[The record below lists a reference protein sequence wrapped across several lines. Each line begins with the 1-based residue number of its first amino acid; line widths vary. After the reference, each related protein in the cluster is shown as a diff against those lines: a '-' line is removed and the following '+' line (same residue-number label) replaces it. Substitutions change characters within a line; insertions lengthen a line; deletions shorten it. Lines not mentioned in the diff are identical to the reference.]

1 MGFQR
6 SAYTK
11 YLVLGAA
18 ADHKFQ
24 PHPFNFPNVISANAP
39 WPLASFNTNPEA
51 LTYDTGWNMGRRVN
65 LFLET
70 PNWEFSTYKVTVRAF
85 NASSDPTATI
95 RPVLVAP
102 NAVLNDPTEEAGNGA
117 IPYYTFLMGNP
128 VYPNG
133 AIWNSNTNQKVVS
146 VNFNAGFDVINVYP
160 VRFETSGGGYLTEVT
175 PLNAPFSPMVGC
187 TAAGEVRLNYSA
199 ALRNVVGVGSRA
211 TASSNSLVKPTD
223 TIEIIAAGALHSNLA
238 ASNRLTAYPD
248 AGAENANYYPIIT
261 ASRVTAQG
269 TWRLEFA
276 AMIDNYGPAERP
288 YLPAYTGLGTYS
300 NPVTGGTS
308 VPTAYTAN
316 EIYFVYSAADVRG
329 LAKNNMTVEVRGRD
343 LAGNIVFTG
352 TLYNACNL
360 TYCRN
365 NHQQVIDTFKDPGK
379 YLNFSVANFAKTARP
394 IMPANS
400 IATNATNTYTF
411 TYGNSQ
417 NGTQPIKTLA
427 ICDSH
432 PQGTGQTLVAV
443 TVEPA
448 E

>member
-6 SAYTK
+6 SAYTR
-11 YLVLGAA
+11 YLVLGNA
-18 ADHKFQ
+18 ADHRFQ
-24 PHPFNFPNVISANAP
+24 PYPLAFPNDFNPINAP
-39 WPLASFNTNPEA
+39 WPLAIFNTNFDLP
-51 LTYDTGWNMGRRVN
+51 TYDAGWNMGRRVN

-70 PNWEFSTYKVTVRAF
+70 PNWELSTYKVTVRAF
-85 NASSDPTATI
+85 NASSTDPTSTV
-95 RPVLVAP
+95 RPILVAP

-133 AIWNSNTNQKVVS
+133 AIWNPSLNGGNGQKVVNVLDAS
-146 VNFNAGFDVINVYP
+146 LNTVYP
-160 VRFETSGGGYLTEVT
+160 VRFENSGGVYTTEAT
-175 PLNAPFSPMVGC
+175 PALSSFTPRVGC
-187 TAAGEVRLNYSA
+187 VAAGEIRLNYSA
-199 ALRNVVGVGSRA
+199 ALKDVVGVGSRA
-211 TASSNSLVKPTD
+211 GIAAANLVKPTD
-223 TIEIIAAGALHSNLA
+223 TVELIATGATHSNLA
-238 ASNRLTAYPD
+238 ASNRLAQYSS
-248 AGAENANYYPIIT
+248 NNYPIIL

-269 TWRLEFA
+269 VWRLEFA

-300 NPVTGGTS
+300 NPATGGTP
-308 VPTAYTAN
+308 VPTAYMAN
-316 EIYFVYSAADVRG
+316 EIHFVYPGADVRS
-329 LAKNNMTVEVRGRD
+329 LARNNMTVSVVGRD
-343 LAGNIVFTG
+343 LTGAVVFRG

-365 NHQQVIDTFKDPGK
+365 NRQQILDAFKDPGK
-379 YLNFSVANFAKTARP
+379 YLNFSVADFAKTARP
-394 IMPANS
+394 VMPANS
-400 IATNATNTYTF
+400 IATNQTNAVTF

-427 ICDSH
+427 ICDSSNA
-432 PQGTGQTLVAV
+432 GAAQTLVAV

>member
-24 PHPFNFPNVISANAP
+24 PHPFNFPNYITNNAP
-39 WPLASFNTNPEA
+39 WPLAAFNTRNDI
-51 LTYDTGWNMGRRVN
+51 TIYDAGWNMGRRVN

-85 NASSDPTATI
+85 NASSNPTASI

-102 NAVLNDPTEEAGNGA
+102 NAILNDPAEEAVNGA

-133 AIWNSNTNQKVVS
+133 AIWNSNSEEKVVS
-146 VNFNAGFDVINVYP
+146 FLDSEGATVYP
-160 VRFETSGGGYLTEVT
+160 VRFETSGGEYLTDAASA
-175 PLNAPFSPMVGC
+175 PNAPFTPMVGC
-187 TAAGEVRLNYSA
+187 TAAGEIRLNYSA

-211 TASSNSLVKPTD
+211 TVSSNNLVNPTD
-223 TIEIIAAGALHSNLA
+223 TIEIIAAGASYSNLGEN
-238 ASNRLTAYPD
+238 NRLP
-248 AGAENANYYPIIT
+248 NYSSNNYPIIT
-261 ASRVTAQG
+261 ACRVTAQG

-276 AMIDNYGPAERP
+276 AMIDNYGPPDRP
-288 YLPAYTGLGTYS
+288 NLPAYTGLGTYT

-308 VPTAYTAN
+308 NPTAYTAN
-316 EIYFVYSAADVRG
+316 EIYFVYVDDKGIPDVRG

-365 NHQQVIDTFKDPGK
+365 NREQIINTFKDPGK
-379 YLNFSVANFAKTARP
+379 YLNFSIANFVKTARP

-400 IATNATNTYTF
+400 VITNATNTYTF

-427 ICDSH
+427 ICDSAQ
-432 PQGTGQTLVAV
+432 QGTGQTLVVV

>member
-24 PHPFNFPNVISANAP
+24 PHPFSFPNIASPTAAP
-39 WPLASFNTNPEA
+39 WPLATFNTNPQFA
-51 LTYDTGWNMGRRVN
+51 NYDMGWNMGRRVN

-70 PNWEFSTYKVTVRAF
+70 PNWEFSAYKVTVRAF

-133 AIWNSNTNQKVVS
+133 AIWNSNTSQKVVS
-146 VNFNAGFDVINVYP
+146 VFDNFNGVDVYP
-160 VRFETSGGGYLTEVT
+160 VRFEDIGGMYLSES
-175 PLNAPFSPMVGC
+175 LSPFSPFTPMVGC

-199 ALRNVVGVGSRA
+199 ALTNVVGVGSRA
-211 TASSNSLVKPTD
+211 TASSNNLVKPTD
-223 TIEIIAAGALHSNLA
+223 TIELIAAGAQYSNLA
-238 ASNRLTAYPD
+238 ESNRLP
-248 AGAENANYYPIIT
+248 NYSSNNYPIIT
-261 ASRVTAQG
+261 ACRVTAQG
-269 TWRLEFA
+269 SWRLEFA
-276 AMIDNYGPAERP
+276 AMIDNYGPPERP
-288 YLPAYTGLGTYS
+288 DLPAYTGSGTYT
-300 NPVTGGTS
+300 NPVELGQS
-308 VPTAYTAN
+308 NPTAYTAN
-316 EIYFVYSAADVRG
+316 EIYFVYATKDGSEVIG
-329 LAKNNMTVEVRGRD
+329 LAKNNMTVAVRGRD
-343 LAGNIVFTG
+343 LAGNTVFTG
-352 TLYNACNL
+352 RLYNACNL
-360 TYCRN
+360 THCRN
-365 NHQQVIDTFKDPGK
+365 NSQQIIDTFKDPGK
-379 YLNFSVANFAKTARP
+379 YLNFSVADFAKTARP

-427 ICDSH
+427 ICDSDTS
-432 PQGTGQTLVAV
+432 GSGQTLVAV

>member
-11 YLVLGAA
+11 YLVLGNA

-24 PHPFNFPNVISANAP
+24 PHPFNFPNPISANAP
-39 WPLASFNTNPEA
+39 WPLAAFNISTKFA
-51 LTYDTGWNMGRRVN
+51 SYDMGWNMGRRVN

-85 NASSDPTATI
+85 NANADPTTAT

-102 NAVLNDPTEEAGNGA
+102 NAVLNDPKEETANGA

-146 VNFNAGFDVINVYP
+146 VSDELSFPPTTVYP
-160 VRFETSGGGYLTEVT
+160 VRFEGIGGVYLTEAT
-175 PLNAPFSPMVGC
+175 LIPMVGC

-211 TASSNSLVKPTD
+211 TASSNNLVKPTD

-238 ASNRLTAYPD
+238 ASNRLNDYSS
-248 AGAENANYYPIIT
+248 NNYPIIT

-288 YLPAYTGLGTYS
+288 HLPAYTGLGTYT
-300 NPVTGGTS
+300 NPVTGGTT

-360 TYCRN
+360 THCRN
-365 NHQQVIDTFKDPGK
+365 NRQQIIDTFKDPSK
-379 YLNFSVANFAKTARP
+379 YLNFSVADFAKTARP
-394 IMPANS
+394 IVPANS

-427 ICDSH
+427 ICDSANT
-432 PQGTGQTLVAV
+432 GIGQTLVAV

>member
-11 YLVLGAA
+11 YLVLGTA

-24 PHPFNFPNVISANAP
+24 PHPFNFPNLINATNAP
-39 WPLASFNTNPEA
+39 WPLAAFNTNFDLPA
-51 LTYDTGWNMGRRVN
+51 YDTGWNMGRRVN

-85 NASSDPTATI
+85 NASSDPTSTI

-128 VYPNG
+128 IYPNG
-133 AIWNSNTNQKVVS
+133 AIWNSNTNQKVVGAS
-146 VNFNAGFDVINVYP
+146 DNAIPPNVVYP
-160 VRFETSGGGYLTEVT
+160 VRFESSGGVYLTEATSPGT
-175 PLNAPFSPMVGC
+175 PFTPMVGC

-199 ALRNVVGVGSRA
+199 ALRNVIGVGSRA
-211 TASSNSLVKPTD
+211 TASSNNLVKPTD

-238 ASNRLTAYPD
+238 ESNRLTAYSS
-248 AGAENANYYPIIT
+248 NNYPIIT

-316 EIYFVYSAADVRG
+316 EIYFVYSAADIRG

-365 NHQQVIDTFKDPGK
+365 NRQQVIDTFKDPGK
-379 YLNFSVANFAKTARP
+379 YLNFSVADFAKTARP

-427 ICDSH
+427 ICDSSTAG
-432 PQGTGQTLVAV
+432 QLQTLVAV

>member
-6 SAYTK
+6 SAYTR

-18 ADHKFQ
+18 ADHRFQ
-24 PHPFNFPNVISANAP
+24 PYPLAFPNEVNPNNAP
-39 WPLASFNTNPEA
+39 WPLAVFNTNFQIILNDA
-51 LTYDTGWNMGRRVN
+51 GWSMGRRVN

-70 PNWEFSTYKVTVRAF
+70 PNWELSTYKVTVRAF
-85 NASSDPTATI
+85 NASSTDPTGTV
-95 RPVLVAP
+95 RPILVAP
-102 NAVLNDPTEEAGNGA
+102 NAVLNDPTEEAAVNGA

-133 AIWNSNTNQKVVS
+133 AIWDPSLNSGNGQKVVS
-146 VNFNAGFDVINVYP
+146 VLDASASTVYP
-160 VRFETSGGGYLTEVT
+160 VRFDNSGGLYTTEA
-175 PLNAPFSPMVGC
+175 APESSTFKPRVGC
-187 TAAGEVRLNYSA
+187 VAAGEIRLNYSA
-199 ALRNVVGVGSRA
+199 ALKDVVGVGSRA
-211 TASSNSLVKPTD
+211 GIAAANLVKPTD
-223 TIEIIAAGALHSNLA
+223 TIELIATGATHSNLA
-238 ASNRLTAYPD
+238 ASNRLTAYSGND
-248 AGAENANYYPIIT
+248 YPIIL
-261 ASRVTAQG
+261 ASRITAQG
-269 TWRLEFA
+269 VWRLEFA

-308 VPTAYTAN
+308 VPSAYTAN
-316 EIYFVYSAADVRG
+316 EIYFVYSSTDVRG
-329 LAKNNMTVEVRGRD
+329 LAKNNMTVSVVGRD
-343 LAGNIVFTG
+343 LTGAVVFRG

-365 NHQQVIDTFKDPGK
+365 NRQQILDSFKDPGK
-379 YLNFSVANFAKTARP
+379 YLNFSVADFAKTARP
-394 IMPANS
+394 VVPANS
-400 IATNATNTYTF
+400 IATNLTNAVTF

-427 ICDSH
+427 ICDSATI
-432 PQGTGQTLVAV
+432 GTAQTLVAV